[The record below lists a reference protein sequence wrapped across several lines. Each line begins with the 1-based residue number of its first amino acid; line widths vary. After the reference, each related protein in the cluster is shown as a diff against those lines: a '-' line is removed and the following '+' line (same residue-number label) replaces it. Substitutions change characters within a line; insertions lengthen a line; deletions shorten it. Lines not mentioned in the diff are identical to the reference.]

1 MFYVIVIRANNAV
14 KIASKCFRSMKK
26 NEPPHSLEVSSS
38 MADGSLSGRCS
49 CVAGSGGYC
58 HHVIGLLYYLALLKQ
73 LGHRTLPDDL
83 TCTSMKQS
91 WSVPREKKIE
101 PKQIQNVLVKKP
113 QLGASFNKYIKCNL
127 YSPSPMYGTM
137 TKEHFNSLQP
147 KPLFATLVPSE
158 QDLRSVSFV
167 PSKFGNVPKG
177 CLISYQQKMSSD
189 YVINDFTCTAFPELP
204 LESAKDRFE
213 NNVSVCLEANQ
224 QALFDSLSVTSE
236 ISLKVQEQTITQSS
250 SETWHLLRKKRITAS
265 KFGTVA
271 RRVSN
276 FETLVNQLNPTRFV
290 QTPAMKRGVELEPH
304 AATIYANV
312 AKNGRVNLFPSGLI
326 IHPKC
331 PWLGCSP
338 DRKVY
343 DLDALGSDQNPF
355 GLLEVKVVKEE
366 ATSFDDVRYLTK
378 DNINQYSLKKN
389 DIYYYQVQCQ
399 LGLTGLD
406 WCDFFSYMNDD
417 MFVCTRIL
425 FDPIFFQGAKDKVD
439 NFFFNYYLS

>member
-1 MFYVIVIRANNAV
+1 
-14 KIASKCFRSMKK
+14 
-26 NEPPHSLEVSSS
+26 
-38 MADGSLSGRCS
+38 
-49 CVAGSGGYC
+49 
-58 HHVIGLLYYLALLKQ
+58 
-73 LGHRTLPDDL
+73 
-83 TCTSMKQS
+83 MKQP
-91 WSVPREKKIE
+91 WSVPWGKKIE

-113 QLGASFNKYIKCNL
+113 QLGTSFNKYIKCNL

-158 QDLRSVSFV
+158 KDLRSVSFV

-189 YVINDFTCTAFPELP
+189 YVINDFTSTAFPELP

-224 QALFDSLSVTSE
+224 QALFDSLYVTSE

-250 SETWHLLRKKRITAS
+250 SESWHLLRKKQITAS

-271 RRVSN
+271 RQVLN

-312 AKNGRVNLFPSGLI
+312 AKNGRVNVFPSGLI

-378 DNINQYSLKKN
+378 DNINQYSVKKN

-406 WCDFFSYMNDD
+406 WCDFF
-417 MFVCTRIL
+417 
-425 FDPIFFQGAKDKVD
+425 
-439 NFFFNYYLS
+439 